1 MPSMFVAD
9 TRERFQR
16 RIDRLKPDSK
26 RRWGTISASQMIC
39 HLSDQL
45 RLALGERSARPIRSA
60 FRYGPMRWFTI
71 NVMPWPHGTKGPPE
85 TFTTRPGNWESDIQ
99 TLRTLVERFGSSGA
113 QTEWP
118 DHPLF
123 GTMTG
128 TLWARLTCKHFDH
141 HFRQFGV

>member
-16 RIDRLKPDSK
+16 RIDRLKPDSERK
-26 RRWGTISASQMIC
+26 WGTISASQMVC

-45 RLALGERSARPIRSA
+45 RLSLGELSGRPMRGPL
-60 FRYGPMRWFTI
+60 RYGPMRWFVI
-71 NVMPWPHGTKGPPE
+71 NIMPWPHGSKGPRE
-85 TFTTRPGNWESDIQ
+85 AFTTKPTSWESDVQ
-99 TLRTLVERFGSSGA
+99 TLRELLDRFGSSGK
-113 QTEWP
+113 QSEWP

-123 GTMTG
+123 GRMTA
-128 TLWARLTCKHFDH
+128 TSWARLTCKHFDH